1 MSHFENLKHIQTG
14 HAQSSAFNFMY
25 IYPNWND
32 HVLCPCKGKDEP
44 KLYIPSTIKTQINL
58 VLLLF
63 WADWAVRA
71 LLKIS
76 AVLLKYPTFEVVS
89 YFCVPE
95 HMHIF

>member
-14 HAQSSAFNFMY
+14 HAQSTAFNFMY

-63 WADWAVRA
+63 LGRLGRQGIAENFCSFV
-71 LLKIS
+71 K
-76 AVLLKYPTFEVVS
+76 VS
-89 YFCVPE
+89 YF
-95 HMHIF
+95 